1 MALNP
6 VMPGRSLA
14 FRLHRRADIVPETLV
29 GWNRG
34 RLQGEERRPRLHWH
48 ACAAVEMHPTGRI
61 ITMLFDFELQSLLKE
76 A

>member
-1 MALNP
+1 M
-6 VMPGRSLA
+6 
-14 FRLHRRADIVPETLV
+14 